1 MNTKKKE
8 FFFDNIN
15 RIKGVGKKT
24 FKLSKNKKIEKIK
37 DIIFN
42 FPYSDTDR
50 SKISKLDNLEIG
62 NVNTI
67 KVFVKKIYFPR
78 IRNLPNKVI
87 CEDDTGKIEIIYFN
101 SREGYLRKIF
111 PINKQIVISGKVTFY
126 KKKYQITNPEY
137 VTTIENKDYVAK
149 NIPKYSLTKGI
160 NEKKYRSI
168 SEEIIKKIPLIND
181 WLDNDFINKHNL
193 ANWNEAIKKLH
204 ISKDSQN
211 NQSNSFRRIA
221 FDEICANLLSLSK
234 NRKRIK
240 KIKKAKSFN
249 EIISN
254 NILKHLPFRLTN
266 AQAKVLKEINKDL
279 QSENKNV

>member
-15 RIKGVGKKT
+15 KIKGVGKK
-24 FKLSKNKKIEKIK
+24 LSSYLKNKKIEKIK

-126 KKKYQITNPEY
+126 KK
-137 VTTIENKDYVAK
+137 
-149 NIPKYSLTKGI
+149 NIKL
-160 NEKKYRSI
+160 
-168 SEEIIKKIPLIND
+168 LILNM
-181 WLDNDFINKHNL
+181 
-193 ANWNEAIKKLH
+193 
-204 ISKDSQN
+204 
-211 NQSNSFRRIA
+211 
-221 FDEICANLLSLSK
+221 
-234 NRKRIK
+234 
-240 KIKKAKSFN
+240 
-249 EIISN
+249 
-254 NILKHLPFRLTN
+254 
-266 AQAKVLKEINKDL
+266 
-279 QSENKNV
+279 